1 MKTLQVLF
9 ARYFPSLLLLLA
21 PARSA
26 EAALEPLWTSDTVPT
41 AESWAPQRAALRATW
56 VKFLGAFPKEPA
68 PLAAHW
74 LGEAEDFPGYTRRKV
89 AYAIEPGAEMDAV
102 LFLPNGA
109 AAAAPAPGIVV
120 FHPTLKEHY
129 AQVAGYD
136 TSQPEKMMGPQLAV
150 RGFAVLCPRCFIF
163 DEAGDYKAMV
173 ARMQARHPDW
183 RGLTRMTWD
192 GVRALDYLASLP
204 EVDAKRLGVIGHSLG
219 AKEVLYVAAFDE
231 RVKAAVFSEGGIG
244 LAMSNWQDPWY
255 LGAEIRAPGFARE
268 HHELL
273 ALIAP
278 RPFLLLAGGGK
289 TGADSEQSTRFLEA
303 VRPLYRAYHAEDG
316 LAVLLHGTGHRYP
329 PEARAVAEEF
339 FVRYLKAGASK

>member
-1 MKTLQVLF
+1 MKTLLCVVALSVS
-9 ARYFPSLLLLLA
+9 SLLLVPAQSGEPALA
-21 PARSA
+21 PLWAGG
-26 EAALEPLWTSDTVPT
+26 AAPT
-41 AESWAPQRAALRATW
+41 AESWAQQRAALRETW
-56 VKFLGAFPKEPA
+56 VKFLGPFPKDPA
-68 PLAAHW
+68 PLAPHW
-74 LGEAEDFPGYTRRKV
+74 LGEAEEFPGYTRRKV
-89 AYAIEPGAEMDAV
+89 AYTIEPGVEMDAV
-102 LFLPNGA
+102 LFLPSGA
-109 AAAAPAPGIVV
+109 AANAPVPGIVV
-120 FHPTLKEHY
+120 FHPTLQAHY

-136 TSQPEKMMGPQLAV
+136 TSQPEKMMGPQLAA
-150 RGFAVLCPRCFIF
+150 RGFAVLCPHCFIF

-204 EVDAKRLGVIGHSLG
+204 AVDAKRLGVIGHSLG

-255 LGAEIRAPGFARE
+255 LGAEIRAPEFARE

-289 TGADSEQSTRFLEA
+289 TGADSEQSARFLEA
-303 VRPLYRAYHAEDG
+303 VRPLYRALGAEDR
-316 LAVLLHGTGHRYP
+316 LAFLFHGAGHRYP
-329 PEARAVAEEF
+329 PEARNVAEEF
-339 FVRYLKAGASK
+339 LVRWLKARARQ